1 MMRHGGE
8 DDCSVACGAIL
19 GIMETRGRRTDCQ
32 IVNNA
37 LFPSPAARRRR
48 SHFIG
53 MTNTSSDCEHA
64 GEMIEGA
71 VGGQKKEDKNSAVA
85 FSDSRTSEIL
95 IASTPSR
102 GAEWRDRPS
111 DSA

>member
-19 GIMETRGRRTDCQ
+19 GIMETSGGRTDCQ

-37 LFPSPAARRRR
+37 LFPGSKKKPL
-48 SHFIG
+48 G
-53 MTNTSSDCEHA
+53 MTNTSSDCEHV

-71 VGGQKKEDKNSAVA
+71 VGGQKKRGQKLGSG
-85 FSDSRTSEIL
+85 IL
-95 IASTPSR
+95 
-102 GAEWRDRPS
+102 
-111 DSA
+111 

>member
-19 GIMETRGRRTDCQ
+19 GIMETREGRTDCQ

-37 LFPSPAARRRR
+37 LPSPG
-48 SHFIG
+48 SEKKPLG

-71 VGGQKKEDKNSAVA
+71 VGGQKKRGQKLGSG
-85 FSDSRTSEIL
+85 IL
-95 IASTPSR
+95 
-102 GAEWRDRPS
+102 
-111 DSA
+111 